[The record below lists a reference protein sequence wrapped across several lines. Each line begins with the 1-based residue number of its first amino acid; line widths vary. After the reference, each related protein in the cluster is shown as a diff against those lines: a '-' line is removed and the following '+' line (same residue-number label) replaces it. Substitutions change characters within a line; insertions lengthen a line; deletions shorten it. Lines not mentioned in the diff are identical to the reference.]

1 MELKLSTLI
10 LLLLIAVVVAL
21 VTRRTRRPYT
31 VALVIWG
38 LILGLLQVF
47 EMIPLSRELILTVFL
62 PPLLF
67 EGALHIRAKIL
78 RRRAGMIFG
87 LALGGTLVTA
97 LAVGAAAHFLL
108 GFDWLAGLLLGVIV
122 APTDPVSVLATFR
135 AARVDRDLSTIV
147 EGESLFNDGI
157 AVVLYIIVLEASGGV
172 ALSPL
177 HSVGEFLLVVGG
189 GSALGLVVGILAN
202 ALLQHANDHLIEIT
216 STLVVAYGVYLL
228 AEYLHLSGVV
238 AVAIAALVIGNRGLR
253 SSSPA
258 SRAEVTIFW
267 DVVAF
272 LVNSIVFLLI
282 GFELQPARL
291 VDDILSAGLVVAA
304 LMAVRALLVYGLGA
318 LLHRWR
324 PLPWSWR
331 HVIFWGGLRGSVP
344 IALALGLPVGL
355 AGRDQIVGIVFGVV
369 LISLLGQ
376 GLTIPALIRRLGL
389 TQTTRGLDAHP
400 RNPTKVDDAQCR
412 IGHT

>member
-1 MELKLSTLI
+1 VELKLSTLI